1 MEMNRLFIV
10 WKLVRR
16 NKTYFYCEKF
26 ASLMTENFSEATI
39 LDPNNNRIWEMAEDS
54 KYGEFK
60 VHQAPE
66 KEIFKWQLKN
76 KVPNERL

>member
-1 MEMNRLFIV
+1 
-10 WKLVRR
+10 
-16 NKTYFYCEKF
+16 
-26 ASLMTENFSEATI
+26 MTENFSEATI